1 MSHWV
6 WYSVGRVLY
15 RITIEVDHLKAD
27 LFNRKTVEE
36 TREFFDLVAT
46 SAREHRRSRIL
57 ICVRAS
63 SPVFTVERSGFFS
76 HFKKVSADPS
86 HKIALVADTEE
97 LGYSHQYIEQLGQ
110 RQGINVRNFR
120 NERSALAWLKT
131 ETAPPEA
138 RGADG
143 QHPDRR

>member
-1 MSHWV
+1 M
-6 WYSVGRVLY
+6 GRVLH
-15 RITIEVDHLKAD
+15 RITIETHYLRAD

-36 TREFFDLVAT
+36 TREFFDLVAA

-57 ICVRAS
+57 ICVRSS

-76 HFKKVSADPS
+76 HFRNVSADPS

-131 ETAPPEA
+131 GTATP
-138 RGADG
+138 GAPGGDDR
-143 QHPDRR
+143 HPDRR

>member
-1 MSHWV
+1 MLH
-6 WYSVGRVLY
+6 
-15 RITIEVDHLKAD
+15 RITIETHYLRAD

-36 TREFFDLVAT
+36 TREFFDLVAA

-57 ICVRAS
+57 ICVRSS

-76 HFKKVSADPS
+76 HFRNVSADPS

-110 RQGINVRNFR
+110 QQGINVRNFR

-138 RGADG
+138 QGADG

>member
-76 HFKKVSADPS
+76 HFKKVSADPP
-86 HKIALVADTEE
+86 HKT
-97 LGYSHQYIEQLGQ
+97 
-110 RQGINVRNFR
+110 
-120 NERSALAWLKT
+120 ALAAVT
-131 ETAPPEA
+131 REVGSAP
-138 RGADG
+138 
-143 QHPDRR
+143 HYI